1 MLNKKQDYIEYTQ
14 GVKDIIEKDE
24 YLSSH
29 KQKVEMLEDSI
40 NTQELLVP
48 VIGGFSAGKSSLLNS
63 FLGQNVLSVSITP
76 ETAIATEI
84 RYSENERIEAIKD
97 DGNIDN
103 LDINE
108 IKTLQDK
115 AQNYNYIKLYLNNQ
129 KLKEIEPLVLV
140 DMPGFNAPI
149 ATHNKAI
156 LKYMPSGVYFI
167 VLLSGSDEKT
177 ITLSLL
183 KELNAIYQRK
193 KGFTFCIS
201 KTDLISDS
209 DLNEIVS
216 SAKETLEAEF
226 NYDKNVE
233 KINQENGGEVLT
245 RILKN
250 IDSEKLF
257 EDIFKPSLILNK
269 REIDSSIQTALTTLQ
284 KDEKDSNNALNALS
298 ADIQNLEKAGI
309 SGVESNMGMYA
320 NFNSNINSYVEYI
333 LSRIE
338 NDMKAQSSLLTN
350 QALKGGDLE
359 RSLNDIIVPILQVE
373 IEKKLVGLQNAITN
387 NINSNIIT
395 YDFNA
400 QDIKTWA
407 DALND
412 VTKAS
417 AKMSKS
423 IIENEF
429 IKGVVAKNPK
439 AGLYAIIAEFVLE
452 IFSVI
457 TEFFATKKKEEVAKE
472 KIENEI
478 IPSIKTQ
485 LRPKVEHFFIE
496 QGKVLYENVINA
508 YKNQLAQKQKE
519 IEKMQSIKAQNINNI
534 DVKILALQ
542 ASKGDLEKLAEKIQL
557 ESIAYNE

>member
-457 TEFFATKKKEEVAKE
+457 TEFFTTKKKEEVAKE

-557 ESIAYNE
+557 ESIAYNV